1 METGFKKVS
10 QLNVYLQRNE
20 YSHIEDIL
28 NEGREDWDD
37 IEEVNSACLFLNVGG
52 DVICEEVVK
61 EEDWVTNSSDRV

>member
-1 METGFKKVS
+1 MDTGFKKVS

-37 IEEVNSACLFLNVGG
+37 IEEVNSASLFLM
-52 DVICEEVVK
+52 
-61 EEDWVTNSSDRV
+61 